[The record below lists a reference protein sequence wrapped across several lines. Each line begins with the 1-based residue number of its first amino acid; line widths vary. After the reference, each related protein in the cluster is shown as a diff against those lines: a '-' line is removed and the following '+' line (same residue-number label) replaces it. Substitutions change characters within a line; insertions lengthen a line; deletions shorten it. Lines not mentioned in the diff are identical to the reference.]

1 VKRSNLAFFNEI
13 ATHLSGARNDRLGK
27 QVLFLNRDLGYPLGL
42 TVYQFLIKYILLVAD
57 WRKEEGAYPWK
68 TEF

>member
-1 VKRSNLAFFNEI
+1 MEINFSRVLRSKFS
-13 ATHLSGARNDRLGK
+13 T
-27 QVLFLNRDLGYPLGL
+27 GL